1 MIRSLEP
8 KVPSLFA
15 YNVSLERRVPADHP
29 LRAIKQAL
37 DLSFVTPAVKAT
49 YGRSGHPSVPPEVI
63 VRMLFLLFYYNVPSE
78 RELSEQIGLRLDF
91 LWFLD
96 LDLESAVPN
105 HSVLSKAR
113 ARWGTKVFEQL
124 FTRTVNQCVQAGL
137 VDGQW
142 LHVDSTI
149 VAANAAKDSVLS
161 GGAELVSALREAYA
175 QQEQKLALVP
185 EPTAAAPDA
194 VAAPVSAPPVEPAA
208 VPPALR
214 VVSAP
219 SATEPEEP
227 TASAPKSKAGVNAT
241 HVSPT
246 DPDAQ
251 LARDKSGVTRL
262 AYKDHRLVDDAHGVI
277 TAVVS
282 SAAQVA
288 DGTQLPPLQEQ
299 HQANTGLKLAGV
311 ALAGDKH
318 YGTADNFRYC
328 RERGL
333 RAHLGIAGNGV
344 AGRGLFT
351 LDKFVYE
358 AAQDRFLCPG
368 GHALVRHQR
377 RPELKVNTYLIE
389 RAEHCQ
395 NCPLRT
401 QCTRSKNGRSLQVAV
416 DYALLQADWAQ
427 ARSPAAQYS
436 RRRRQ
441 HVMEGSF
448 ADAANNHGSKRARW
462 RRQWR
467 QQIQSWLI
475 AAVQNL
481 RLLIKHGGKNQP
493 AIGVA
498 CLQKQ
503 LGRVVWLQKPLPQ
516 TLWIRFL
523 TAYKPWTL
531 ISAW

>member
-1 MIRSLEP
+1 MMRTLEP

-29 LRAIKQAL
+29 LREIKRVL
-37 DLSFVTPAVKAT
+37 DLSFVAPAVKHT
-49 YGRSGHPSVPPEVI
+49 YGRSGNPSVPPEVI
-63 VRMLFLLFYYNVPSE
+63 VRMLFLLFYYDVPSE

-113 ARWGTKVFEQL
+113 ARWGTKIFEQL
-124 FTRTVNQCVQAGL
+124 FTRTVSQCVQAGL
-137 VDGQW
+137 VDGRL

-149 VAANAAKDSVLS
+149 VAANASKDSVLS
-161 GGAELVSALREAYA
+161 GGAELVSALRQAYA

-185 EPTAAAPDA
+185 EPTAEATAAA
-194 VAAPVSAPPVEPAA
+194 VAATVTAAPPVAPVLPVIPPAATAEPA
-208 VPPALR
+208 
-214 VVSAP
+214 
-219 SATEPEEP
+219 EPV
-227 TASAPKSKAGVNAT
+227 ARAPKRERGEVNAT

-246 DPDAQ
+246 DPDAH

-262 AYKDHRLVDDAHGVI
+262 AYKDHRLVDDARGVI

-282 SAAQVA
+282 STATVA
-288 DGTQLPPLQEQ
+288 DGTQLSPLYAQ
-299 HQANTGLKLAGV
+299 HQANTGLNPDRV
-311 ALAGDKH
+311 TMAGDKH

-328 RERGL
+328 RETGL
-333 RAHLGIAGNGV
+333 GAHLGIAANGV

-351 LDKFVYE
+351 LDKFVYA

-368 GHALVRHQR
+368 GHPLVLHQR
-377 RPELKVNTYLIE
+377 RPELNVNVYLIE
-389 RAEHCQ
+389 RAEHCRS
-395 NCPLRT
+395 CPLQA
-401 QCTRSKNGRSLQVAV
+401 QCTRGKNGRSLQVAV

-427 ARSPAAQYS
+427 ARTPAAQHS

-481 RLLIKHGGKNQP
+481 RLLIKHGGKNR
-493 AIGVA
+493 ASDGAVG
-498 CLQKQ
+498 LQRQ
-503 LGRVVWLQKPLPQ
+503 VGRTVWLQKLLPQ
-516 TLWIRFL
+516 TLSAMCL
-523 TAYKPWTL
+523 TAYKPWTR
-531 ISAW
+531 IAAW

>member
-1 MIRSLEP
+1 MMRSLEP

-29 LRAIKQAL
+29 LRPIKQAL
-37 DLSFVTPAVKAT
+37 ELSFVGPAVKHT
-49 YGRSGHPSVPPEVI
+49 YGRSGNPSVPPEVI
-63 VRMLFLLFYYNVPSE
+63 VRMLFLLFYYNIPSE

-113 ARWGTKVFEQL
+113 ARWGTEIFEQL
-124 FTRTVNQCVQAGL
+124 FTRTVRQCVQAGL
-137 VDGQW
+137 VDGQL

-149 VAANAAKDSVLS
+149 VAANASKDSVLS

-175 QQEQKLALVP
+175 PQEQKLAP
-185 EPTAAAPDA
+185 EPGEPTAAAP
-194 VAAPVSAPPVEPAA
+194 
-208 VPPALR
+208 
-214 VVSAP
+214 
-219 SATEPEEP
+219 
-227 TASAPKSKAGVNAT
+227 KSKRGRVNAT

-262 AYKDHRLVDDAHGVI
+262 AYKEHRLVDDTHGVI

-288 DGTQLPPLQEQ
+288 DGTQLPPLHEQ
-299 HQANTGLKLAGV
+299 HLANTALKLGGV

-333 RAHLGIAGNGV
+333 CAHLGIAVNGV
-344 AGRGLFT
+344 VGRGLFP

-358 AAQDRFLCPG
+358 AAQDRFRCPG
-368 GHALVRHQR
+368 GHVLVLHQR
-377 RPELKVNTYLIE
+377 RAESNVNDYLIE
-389 RAEHCQ
+389 HAEHCQ
-395 NCPLRT
+395 NCPLRA
-401 QCTRSKNGRSLQVAV
+401 QCTRSKNGRSLQVAG
-416 DYALLQADWAQ
+416 DQALLQVDWAQ

-462 RRQWR
+462 RRHWR

-493 AIGVA
+493 TIGVA
-498 CLQKQ
+498 CLQRQ
-503 LGRVVWLQKPLPQ
+503 LGRLVWLQKPLPPRCWARC
-516 TLWIRFL
+516 LP
-523 TAYKPWTL
+523 AYKPWTP
-531 ISAW
+531 ISA